1 MLRVGALAVCVAA
14 VLGPT
19 GAASAASPAVGL
31 AKQLKAS
38 MQAYYA
44 KGNPGL
50 KITTVTCT
58 IAKDRTT
65 ARCNAHF
72 TVVSKHAVGVFA
84 VAIQGVGGGNATTK
98 TLSVACKDS
107 RTGAK
112 RAC

>member
-1 MLRVGALAVCVAA
+1 
-14 VLGPT
+14 
-19 GAASAASPAVGL
+19 
-31 AKQLKAS
+31 

-50 KITTVTCT
+50 EITTVTCA

-65 ARCNAHF
+65 ARCHAHF
-72 TVVSKHAVGVFA
+72 TVVSKHAAGVFV

-98 TLSVACKDS
+98 TLSVTCKDS